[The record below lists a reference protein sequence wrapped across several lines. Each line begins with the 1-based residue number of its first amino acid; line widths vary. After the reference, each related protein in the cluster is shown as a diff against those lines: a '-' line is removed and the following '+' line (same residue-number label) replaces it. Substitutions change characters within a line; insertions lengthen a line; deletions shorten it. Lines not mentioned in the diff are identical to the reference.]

1 MSYINTESFIL
12 TRKYDRISEF
22 SCIATSKYSLLTQ
35 NGSLEDIYNIK
46 LKPSKKKKIM
56 KLLNHIYVEI
66 IMQICQK
73 LDHS

>member
-12 TRKYDRISEF
+12 TRKDDRISEF

-46 LKPSKKKKIM
+46 LKPSKKK
-56 KLLNHIYVEI
+56 
-66 IMQICQK
+66 
-73 LDHS
+73 S